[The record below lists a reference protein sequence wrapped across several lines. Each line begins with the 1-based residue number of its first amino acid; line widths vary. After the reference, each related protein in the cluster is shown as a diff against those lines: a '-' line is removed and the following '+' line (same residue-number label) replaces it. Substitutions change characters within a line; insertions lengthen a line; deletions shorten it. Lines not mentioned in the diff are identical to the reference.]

1 MAERGCRAKTSSE
14 EKFGVWVEGG
24 NFSVSSTLTQKL
36 VFPKSKAVTVE
47 MTASQGEVTGF
58 RKKEPRTNLGE
69 AVVHVIWLASF
80 LWLWLVKSLCAYF
93 LSDYTCPHTYFCH
106 TYEGKNVNF
115 KMSGKWKYYK
125 FSKQH
130 LGKWCTKGI
139 KEIKLNLVFSYLR
152 GVKES

>member
-1 MAERGCRAKTSSE
+1 MLSSKNAFVIIISE
-14 EKFGVWVEGG
+14 GRKCTNIIIVKILQCLWKYIFIHTRTYNSIWVHPFIYLSGG
-24 NFSVSSTLTQKL
+24 NI
-36 VFPKSKAVTVE
+36 
-47 MTASQGEVTGF
+47 SQ
-58 RKKEPRTNLGE
+58 
-69 AVVHVIWLASF
+69 IS
-80 LWLWLVKSLCAYF
+80 LVKSSCVYF

-139 KEIKLNLVFSYLR
+139 KEIKLNLVFSYLG
-152 GVKES
+152 GVKESQSTSIS